1 MGRGAL
7 RRVDHWTWS
16 TARFGAWPTAR
27 FGAWPTARF
36 GAWSTTRFGAW
47 STGYDT
53 TFFEITK
60 VNWPAQYVIP

>member
-1 MGRGAL
+1 VGRGAL

-27 FGAWPTARF
+27 FGAWSTA
-36 GAWSTTRFGAW
+36 RFGAW